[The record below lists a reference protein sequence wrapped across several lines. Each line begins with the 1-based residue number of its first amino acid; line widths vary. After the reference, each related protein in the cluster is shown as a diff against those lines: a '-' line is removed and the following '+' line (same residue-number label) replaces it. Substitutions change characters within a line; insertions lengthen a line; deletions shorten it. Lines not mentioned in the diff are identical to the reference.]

1 MENAAKITKRKRT
14 RGSTRAAVTNNEFG
28 FSPLDLKQ
36 REMDLRASLARAV
49 TALCERAE
57 VDPSTYRIQSM
68 DPGELATLQDILE
81 HGKTPGRWETPKKW
95 AGGME
100 ASTLDIDLRGRIVAS
115 LEDRHQTLVRDA
127 DEALASTQR
136 KTEAGGAQLL
146 PTASARVHAIIDGAV
161 VAATRYLLLCRMA
174 PVGMAHAKGRPLD
187 PTTIADLGYQYVPA
201 LLAIGVGKLLDN
213 EQFITRGPAL
223 TSSAMVGYLGL
234 VQTEDL
240 ERFSESKRAMMKIQ
254 VRRAHILASMGLWM
268 DVPVWETQLEQV
280 TAVKGVAKRRQAS
293 PKAGDPHLPLPD
305 DYVAE
310 MGRKSLWIIQELG
323 PNLLTI
329 AENVVAIWKSTDGIP
344 ADCVE
349 KVRVAALGKYLKDYV
364 WRDSESIEFECP
376 PFEIRLHQIGK
387 RRSRGAEESV
397 PDADA
402 TADEIVDDAEN
413 AEDAAAVAAAL
424 AEPMALLQ
432 WPPRN
437 FSHIVGLM
445 GVLQCA
451 HIFVTAMSAAPRKME
466 LLSFQRDC
474 VVRARDDTPF
484 ARGRTFKLVERHGG
498 ELRDWVLPDI
508 ATDAIE
514 QQARLASL
522 MEQIGRQ
529 RTEDNEPVLP
539 PEPGT
544 HLWVQTGYGLSD
556 RTKPLRLVTHAL
568 TAYARALGMSV
579 MPGGQRIRTHRFRKT
594 VARLAAL
601 ALTDAP
607 MILMQ
612 VFGHKSVEMTLYYIL
627 TDRDLQVEVEQVRRE
642 LKIMRGVTVV
652 ENMVAVAMAEAAQ
665 EAQDAIAKASGGPG
679 PSPESVPERM
689 FGGYGGPAAP
699 KLFGAVKEQVIAVHR
714 TGREWGAS
722 DSYETAYFLTE
733 AGLTFTMPRDGV
745 FCTKAFTQAA
755 TCTGKRGKTDPG
767 NCQSDCGHRLE
778 LAARRAQLEGALIK
792 QVELYEEALSEGQ
805 VLLRNALAKKIRDA
819 LKPFED
825 IREKWMQNAT
835 VRHLVEAAGEEAA

>member
-1 MENAAKITKRKRT
+1 MENAADITKQKLT
-14 RGSTRAAVTNNEFG
+14 RGSTPAAVTDNQFG
-28 FSPLDLKQ
+28 FNPLDLKQ
-36 REMDLRASLARAV
+36 REKDLRASLDRAV
-49 TALCERAE
+49 TTLREQGE
-57 VDPSTYRIQSM
+57 IDPSTHRIQFM
-68 DPGELATLQDILE
+68 DPGELATLKDILE
-81 HGKTPGRWETPKKW
+81 HGKTLGRWQTPKKW
-95 AGGME
+95 AGAME
-100 ASTLDIDLRGRIVAS
+100 SSVMDIDLRGRIVAS
-115 LEDRHQTLVRDA
+115 LEDRHQTLVREA
-127 DEALASTQR
+127 DEALDRTQR
-136 KTEAGGAQLL
+136 KTEAGGPQLL
-146 PTASARVHAIIDGAV
+146 PTTSARVHAIINGAI
-161 VAATRYLLLCRMA
+161 VAATRYLLLCRVA
-174 PVGMAHAKGRPLD
+174 PVGMGHAKGRPLD

-201 LLAIGVGKLLDN
+201 LLAVGVGKLLDN
-213 EQFITRGPAL
+213 EQFITHEPAR
-223 TSSAMVGYLGL
+223 TSLAMIGYLGL

-268 DVPVWETQLEQV
+268 DVPVWETPLEQV
-280 TAVKGVAKRRQAS
+280 TAVKGVAKQRQAS
-293 PKAGDPHLPLPD
+293 PKAEKPHLPLPD

-310 MGRKSLWIIQELG
+310 MGRKSLWIIRELG

-329 AENVVAIWKSTDGIP
+329 AGNVLAIWKSTDGIP

-364 WRDSESIEFECP
+364 WRDSERIKFDCP
-376 PFEIRLHQIGK
+376 PFGIRLHRIGQT
-387 RRSRGAEESV
+387 RSRGIEESV

-451 HIFVTAMSAAPRKME
+451 HIFVTGMSTAPRKME

-514 QQARLASL
+514 QQARLAGL
-522 MEQIGRQ
+522 MEQIGCQ
-529 RTEDNEPVLP
+529 STEDNEPVLP

-556 RTKPLRLVTHAL
+556 RTKPLWLVTHAL

-612 VFGHKSVEMTLYYIL
+612 VFGHKSIEMTLYYIL

-652 ENMVAVAMAEAAQ
+652 EHMAAVATAASAQ
-665 EAQDAIAKASGGPG
+665 EAEDAIAKANGGPG
-679 PSPESVPERM
+679 PSPGGIPERP

-699 KLFGAVKEQVIAVHR
+699 KLFGAVKERVINMHR
-714 TGREWGAS
+714 TGKEWGAS

-733 AGLTFTMPRDGV
+733 AGISFTMPRDGV
-745 FCTKAFTQAA
+745 FCTKAFTQPAA
-755 TCTGKRGKTDPG
+755 CTGKRGKTDPG

-778 LAARRAQLEGALIK
+778 LAARRSQLDASLTK
-792 QVELYEEALSEGQ
+792 VVALYEEALEEGHG
-805 VLLRNALAKKIRDA
+805 LLAAGLAKKICDA
-819 LKPFED
+819 MLPFED
-825 IREKWMQNAT
+825 IREKWMRHTT
-835 VRHLVEAAGEEAA
+835 VRALVVASGRVPA

>member
-1 MENAAKITKRKRT
+1 MKYTAKITKRKRA
-14 RGSTRAAVTNNEFG
+14 RGSTPVTVTNNEFG
-28 FSPLDLKQ
+28 FKSLDLKQ
-36 REMDLRASLARAV
+36 REKDLLASLTRAV
-49 TALCERAE
+49 TTLRERAE
-57 VDPSTYRIQSM
+57 IDPSTHRIQFM

-81 HGKTPGRWETPKKW
+81 HGKTPGRWQTPQKW
-95 AGGME
+95 AGAME
-100 ASTLDIDLRGRIVAS
+100 ASTVDIDLRGRIVAS
-115 LEDRHQTLVRDA
+115 LEGRHQTLVREA
-127 DEALASTQR
+127 DEALARTQR
-136 KTEAGGAQLL
+136 KTDAEGAQLL
-146 PTASARVHAIIDGAV
+146 PTAFARMHAIIDGAV
-161 VAATRYLLLCRMA
+161 VAATRYLLLCRVA

-187 PTTIADLGYQYVPA
+187 PTTIADLGYQYLPA
-201 LLAIGVGKLLDN
+201 LLAVGVGKLLDN
-213 EQFITRGPAL
+213 EQFITHGPAL
-223 TSSAMVGYLGL
+223 TSSAMIGYLGL

-268 DVPVWETQLEQV
+268 DVPVWETQFEQV

-293 PKAGDPHLPLPD
+293 PKAVDPHLPLPD
-305 DYVAE
+305 DYVAN
-310 MGRKSLWIIQELG
+310 MGRKSLWIIQGLG

-329 AENVVAIWKSTDGIP
+329 AENIVAIWKSTDGIP
-344 ADCVE
+344 ADSVR
-349 KVRVAALGKYLKDYV
+349 KVRVAALGKYLQDYV

-376 PFEIRLHQIGK
+376 PFEIRLHQIGQK
-387 RRSRGAEESV
+387 RSRGAEEFV

-402 TADEIVDDAEN
+402 TADEIVDADDAE
-413 AEDAAAVAAAL
+413 EAAAVAAAL
-424 AEPMALLQ
+424 AEPVALLK
-432 WPPRN
+432 WPPRS

-466 LLSFQRDC
+466 LLSFRRDC
-474 VVRARDDTPF
+474 IVRARDDTPF
-484 ARGRTFKLVERHGG
+484 ARGRTFKLVERHEG

-522 MEQIGRQ
+522 MEQIGPQ
-529 RTEDNEPVLP
+529 STEDNEPVLS

-544 HLWVQTGYGLSD
+544 HLWVQTGYGQSD

-652 ENMVAVAMAEAAQ
+652 ENMAAVAMAEAAQ
-665 EAQDAIAKASGGPG
+665 EVQDAIAKANGGLG
-679 PSPESVPERM
+679 PSPGSVPERL

-699 KLFGAVKEQVIAVHR
+699 KLFGAVKERVINMHR
-714 TGREWGAS
+714 TGKEWGAS

-733 AGLTFTMPRDGV
+733 AGISFTMPRDGV
-745 FCTKAFTQAA
+745 FCTKAFTQPAA
-755 TCTGKRGKTDPG
+755 CTGKRGRTDPG

-778 LAARRAQLEGALIK
+778 LAARRSQLDASLTK
-792 QVELYEEALSEGQ
+792 LVALYEEALEEGHG
-805 VLLRNALAKKIRDA
+805 LLAAGLAKKICEGM
-819 LKPFED
+819 LPFED
-825 IREKWMQNAT
+825 IREKWMHHTT
-835 VRHLVEAAGEEAA
+835 VRALVVAAGRVPA